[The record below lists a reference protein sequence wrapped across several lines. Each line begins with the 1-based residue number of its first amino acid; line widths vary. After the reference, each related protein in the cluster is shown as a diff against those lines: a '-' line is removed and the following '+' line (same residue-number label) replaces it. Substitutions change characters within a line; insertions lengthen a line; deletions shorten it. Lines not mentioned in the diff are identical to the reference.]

1 MKTLISL
8 LIAALAL
15 LPGSEG
21 AIAQPYPDRPITIIV
36 PFPAGNSS
44 DVVMRLLAQE
54 LQPTLGQPVIVE
66 NKAGAGGT
74 IGAAAAARHP
84 NDGYT
89 LLMGSP
95 GPMAINPS
103 MRKGLTYD
111 PTKSFDPV
119 APVALLPMVIVVSA
133 ESGIKDLPA
142 LLKRAR
148 ENPGSVNYA
157 SSGIGSSQHLVMASL
172 AAQAGVNM
180 TNVPFQGT
188 AAGMT
193 AIVGGQV
200 QVMVDVLSA
209 VLPLVKAG
217 KLVPIAA
224 AGTQRLP
231 TLPNVPTVSEQGV
244 KDFAAET
251 WIMLYAPAGIQADK
265 AKRLNTEIARTL
277 QNERLTRIFDELSLL
292 PMPIPYDG
300 MKEFMT
306 NEVAA
311 WRKRVEISGAT
322 AE

>member
-1 MKTLISL
+1 
-8 LIAALAL
+8 
-15 LPGSEG
+15 
-21 AIAQPYPDRPITIIV
+21 
-36 PFPAGNSS
+36 
-44 DVVMRLLAQE
+44 
-54 LQPTLGQPVIVE
+54 
-66 NKAGAGGT
+66 
-74 IGAAAAARHP
+74 
-84 NDGYT
+84 
-89 LLMGSP
+89 
-95 GPMAINPS
+95 

-180 TNVPFQGT
+180 THVPFQGT

>member
-1 MKTLISL
+1 MSIQPRHTFRRAMIRGLLGLAFGWSSTL
-8 LIAALAL
+8 ALAAY
-15 LPGSEG
+15 PDK
-21 AIAQPYPDRPITIIV
+21 AIRLIIPYPPGGATDVIGRIV
-36 PFPAGNSS
+36 AQ
-44 DVVMRLLAQE
+44 RLGEA
-54 LQPTLGQPVIVE
+54 LGQQVIAD
-66 NKAGAGGT
+66 NRGGASGN
-74 IGAAAAARHP
+74 IGAEAVAKAAP
-84 NDGYT
+84 DGYT

-180 TNVPFQGT
+180 THVPFQGT

-231 TLPNVPTVSEQGV
+231 TLPNVPTVS
-244 KDFAAET
+244 
-251 WIMLYAPAGIQADK
+251 
-265 AKRLNTEIARTL
+265 
-277 QNERLTRIFDELSLL
+277 
-292 PMPIPYDG
+292 
-300 MKEFMT
+300 
-306 NEVAA
+306 
-311 WRKRVEISGAT
+311 
-322 AE
+322 